1 MKKMASVPN
10 IHPAPRF
17 EQHMK
22 LSQEY
27 RLENTSLDD
36 LLPILA
42 LSSRPLR
49 SAAEMA
55 LNGAIVWLEE
65 VNHTRWRTPE
75 DDPLGASVRQS
86 NLDRLRMELDEFRKS
101 RSFAVLENFEDAFDD
116 RGVLKTEMAR
126 VYVYSARGLFRCF
139 VFATS
144 LVYFVDVLIELLE
157 LLLEIEERNP
167 KATFQL
173 PTRFV
178 RGLVRTANDRYG
190 GGSPLDMGVQDI
202 PETDTPDTDTDDGII
217 NHQSEGKDAD
227 IRRRGKRGK
236 VRTTTGRK
244 GRIWRAFVGRLLN
257 LPQT

>member
-1 MKKMASVPN
+1 
-10 IHPAPRF
+10 
-17 EQHMK
+17 MK
-22 LSQEY
+22 LAQKY

-42 LSSRPLR
+42 LSSQPLR
-49 SAAEMA
+49 SAAETA

-75 DDPLGASVRQS
+75 ADPLGASARQS
-86 NLDRLRMELDEFRKS
+86 NLDLHPMELDEFRKS
-101 RSFAVLENFEDAFDD
+101 RGFAVLEKFDDAFDD
-116 RGVLKTEMAR
+116 RGALKAELVE

-139 VFATS
+139 VFTTN
-144 LVYFVDVLIELLE
+144 LVYFVYGLIELLE

-178 RGLVRTANDRYG
+178 RGLVRTANDRSG

-202 PETDTPDTDTDDGII
+202 PETDTWMSSHHD
-217 NHQSEGKDAD
+217 SGKDAD
-227 IRRRGKRGK
+227 NERRGKRG
-236 VRTTTGRK
+236 RK
-244 GRIWRAFVGRLLN
+244 RSTREKKERVWRAFVGRLSKC
-257 LPQT
+257 PQFEPDIVIM